1 MITIHIGLPRTASTY
16 LQEKI
21 FKNTHQQRYLPS
33 TLEGSRVSSLLLSD
47 NTDSIYELIY
57 LIKKRQNSK
66 NNQNVIISAEDLSVK
81 LLKNKTTSLIK
92 SFFNQNLREF
102 NIDKKRN
109 YKNFLINEAQI
120 LNSMSI
126 ANKFYNNITGKNLK
140 VILGIRNQYK
150 LLPSLYSANIFN
162 RLSSSQKQFSKIV
175 NIYTKSKC
183 EFMQFD
189 KWFTKFSQ
197 ILGSEN
203 ILIYESDAINE
214 KILEKIISFSGGSW
228 PITSFTSEKINMR
241 NKNDNKWQIKP
252 NKIFRNI
259 IKSIFLPVKRGMLF
273 YYLYR
278 ISSVLDSFL
287 NITTLSEKYITLEDA
302 HKNQIKKMFNESNRR
317 LLNLKKKYPNQIFIN
332 ELNW

>member
-21 FKNTHQQRYLPS
+21 FKNTHQQKYLPTTS
-33 TLEGSRVSSLLLSD
+33 EGSRVSRLLLSN
-47 NTDSIYELIY
+47 NTDSIYKLIY

-66 NNQNVIISAEDLSVK
+66 KNYNVIISAEDLSVK

-92 SFFNQNLREF
+92 SFFNQKPKEF

-120 LNSMSI
+120 LNSLST
-126 ANKFYNNITGKNLK
+126 ANKFYKNITGKNLK
-140 VILGIRNQYK
+140 VILGIRNQQK

-162 RLSSSQKQFSKIV
+162 RINSSQKQFSKIV

-189 KWFTKFSQ
+189 KWFSKFSQ
-197 ILGSEN
+197 ILGPEN

-214 KILEKIISFSGGSW
+214 KILEKIVLFSGGSW
-228 PITSFTSEKINMR
+228 PIKSLTFKKINMR
-241 NKNDNKWQIKP
+241 NKNDNRWQIKM
-252 NKIFRNI
+252 NKTFRNI
-259 IKSIFLPVKRGMLF
+259 VKSIFSPVKRGVLF
-273 YYLYR
+273 HYIYR
-278 ISSVLDSFL
+278 VSYILDSFL
-287 NITTLSEKYITLEDA
+287 NIIVLSEKHITLEEA
-302 HKNQIKKMFNESNRR
+302 QKIQIKKMFNESNKR
-317 LLNLKKKYPNQIFIN
+317 LLNLKKKHPKQVFIN

>member
-21 FKNTHQQRYLPS
+21 FKNTHQQRYLPTTS
-33 TLEGSRVSSLLLSD
+33 EGSRVSRLLLSD
-47 NTDSIYELIY
+47 KADSIYKLIY

-81 LLKNKTTSLIK
+81 LSKNKTTSLIK
-92 SFFNQNLREF
+92 SFFNQKQREF
-102 NIDKKRN
+102 NIDKKGN

-120 LNSMSI
+120 LNSLSI
-126 ANKFYNNITGKNLK
+126 ANKFYKNITGKNLK
-140 VILGIRNQYK
+140 VILGIRNQQK

-189 KWFTKFSQ
+189 KWFSKFSQ
-197 ILGSEN
+197 ILGPEN

-214 KILEKIISFSGGSW
+214 KILEKIILFSGGSW
-228 PITSFTSEKINMR
+228 PTSFTSEKINMR
-241 NKNDNKWQIKP
+241 NKNDNKWQIKT

-259 IKSIFLPVKRGMLF
+259 VKSIFSPVKRGVLF
-273 YYLYR
+273 HYLYR
-278 ISSVLDSFL
+278 ISLILDSFL
-287 NITTLSEKYITLEDA
+287 SIITLSEKYITLEDTQ
-302 HKNQIKKMFNESNRR
+302 KNQIKKMFNESNTRF
-317 LLNLKKKYPNQIFIN
+317 LNLKKKHPNQILIN